1 MVAINLKLSQDELA
15 LFNAFAASKKT
26 TIEKLLKKTLF
37 EKIEDEYDE
46 KIGNEALIELR
57 AHTYTFTVKELQGKY
72 NL

>member
-1 MVAINLKLSQDELA
+1 M
-15 LFNAFAASKKT
+15 SKKT

-46 KIGNEALIELR
+46 KIGNEALIEFR

>member
-1 MVAINLKLSQDELA
+1 MATINLKLSQDELA

-37 EKIEDEYDE
+37 EKFEDEYDE
-46 KIGNEALIELR
+46 KIGNEALIEFR
-57 AHTYTFTVKELQGKY
+57 AHPYTFTVKELQDKY

>member
-1 MVAINLKLSQDELA
+1 MATINLKLSQDELV

-26 TIEKLLKKTLF
+26 TTEKLLKKTLF

-46 KIGNEALIELR
+46 KIGNEALIEFR
-57 AHTYTFTVKELQGKY
+57 TNPYTFTVNELQDKY

>member
-1 MVAINLKLSQDELA
+1 MATINLKLSQDELV

-46 KIGNEALIELR
+46 KIGNEALIEFR
-57 AHTYTFTVKELQGKY
+57 TNPYTFTVNELQDKY